1 MKRRIGEH
9 ITGEEGGRPKTEVI
23 LVTGAKG
30 GIGKTALAVNLA
42 ARLAISKRKVILLD
56 CNLQYG
62 DTGVFLGMEPK
73 ETMAELLQEQRT
85 PTLDTLNAY
94 LAFHQSGLRVL
105 FGPKSPEYADV
116 IGGKNIDKIISILRN
131 YYDYVIIDTAVGF
144 PRLIWRFRSVQ
155 PYSVCVPIDLCTLR
169 NTKKAFL
176 LLRSLNMEQK
186 LKVAIMEQPAKNNGV
201 GMADVE
207 RVLGHK
213 VDLTVSR
220 DDKTMTACLNQGRP
234 VVLAAGKSK
243 LAADYIAVAELVERG
258 FGADKSQ
265 KLKVPLLSKKDKRK
279 LR

>member
-1 MKRRIGEH
+1 M
-9 ITGEEGGRPKTEVI
+9 
-23 LVTGAKG
+23 
-30 GIGKTALAVNLA
+30 
-42 ARLAISKRKVILLD
+42 
-56 CNLQYG
+56 
-62 DTGVFLGMEPK
+62 
-73 ETMAELLQEQRT
+73 
-85 PTLDTLNAY
+85 
-94 LAFHQSGLRVL
+94 
-105 FGPKSPEYADV
+105 
-116 IGGKNIDKIISILRN
+116 
-131 YYDYVIIDTAVGF
+131 
-144 PRLIWRFRSVQ
+144 
-155 PYSVCVPIDLCTLR
+155 
-169 NTKKAFL
+169 

>member
-1 MKRRIGEH
+1 M
-9 ITGEEGGRPKTEVI
+9 
-23 LVTGAKG
+23 
-30 GIGKTALAVNLA
+30 
-42 ARLAISKRKVILLD
+42 
-56 CNLQYG
+56 
-62 DTGVFLGMEPK
+62 
-73 ETMAELLQEQRT
+73 
-85 PTLDTLNAY
+85 
-94 LAFHQSGLRVL
+94 L

-144 PRLIWRFRSVQ
+144 SEVNLALLDLCSRILFVSQ
-155 PYSVCVPIDLCTLR
+155 SDLCTLR

>member
-1 MKRRIGEH
+1 MH
-9 ITGEEGGRPKTEVI
+9 IEKYE
-23 LVTGAKG
+23 
-30 GIGKTALAVNLA
+30 
-42 ARLAISKRKVILLD
+42 
-56 CNLQYG
+56 
-62 DTGVFLGMEPK
+62 
-73 ETMAELLQEQRT
+73 
-85 PTLDTLNAY
+85 
-94 LAFHQSGLRVL
+94 
-105 FGPKSPEYADV
+105 
-116 IGGKNIDKIISILRN
+116 
-131 YYDYVIIDTAVGF
+131 
-144 PRLIWRFRSVQ
+144 
-155 PYSVCVPIDLCTLR
+155 
-169 NTKKAFL
+169 KAFL